1 MELWKVIL
9 VYYQKFYILFNKTT
23 IMKSGKTIL
32 SIQFTLSPD
41 YILYPLGRCGLLII
55 NSNRVVF
62 AYLHERHLSLD
73 LQQRCQ

>member
-1 MELWKVIL
+1 MESNASHFGIL
-9 VYYQKFYILFNKTT
+9 SEILYLFNKTT
-23 IMKSGKTIL
+23 IMKIGKTIL